1 MERVILKLS
10 GQALSSNGQGLSISK
25 IHEIAL
31 EIKELKNLPTSIGIV
46 CGAGNMWRG
55 RDSQSNHMDRVLA
68 DNIGMLGTVMNA
80 LAIQNA
86 LEEIGLKAVTL
97 SATKMDGICRLYSRD
112 ICNEYLEK
120 DYIVIFAGGIGN
132 PYFSTD
138 TTAVLRA
145 LEIHASTILMAKNG
159 TDGVYDADPNVD
171 EKAHKYQ
178 TLTYTEIIDKDLK
191 VMDLTAAILASTN
204 DVKTI
209 VFDMNHKGNIK
220 NALLTPSVGTIIS
233 ND

>member
-10 GQALSSNGQGLSISK
+10 GQALSSNGQGLSTSK

>member
-10 GQALSSNGQGLSISK
+10 GQALSSNGQGLSTSK

-97 SATKMDGICRLYSRD
+97 SATKMDGI
-112 ICNEYLEK
+112 
-120 DYIVIFAGGIGN
+120 
-132 PYFSTD
+132 
-138 TTAVLRA
+138 
-145 LEIHASTILMAKNG
+145 
-159 TDGVYDADPNVD
+159 
-171 EKAHKYQ
+171 
-178 TLTYTEIIDKDLK
+178 
-191 VMDLTAAILASTN
+191 
-204 DVKTI
+204 
-209 VFDMNHKGNIK
+209 
-220 NALLTPSVGTIIS
+220 
-233 ND
+233 